1 MVLIYISD
9 KGKKKKKKKKQ
20 GEKISSVSLNFRN
33 YDNYAS
39 RFLIFNLQMWC
50 STLSHLTSLRSSL
63 VLVSS

>member
-9 KGKKKKKKKKQ
+9 KGEKKKKKQ